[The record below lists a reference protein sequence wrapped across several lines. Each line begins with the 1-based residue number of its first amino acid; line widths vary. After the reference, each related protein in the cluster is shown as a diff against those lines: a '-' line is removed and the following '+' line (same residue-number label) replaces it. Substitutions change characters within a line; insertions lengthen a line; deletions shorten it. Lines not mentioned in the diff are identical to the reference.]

1 MSAEEKPPVTL
12 EDVLAVE
19 NLNAAWAQVK
29 TNAGAAGVD
38 GRSVAETA
46 ELIGEHKEE
55 ILEGLR
61 SGRYR
66 PDAVRAVEIPKANG
80 GTRGLGIPTVLDR
93 LIQQAIHQ
101 KLGPLW
107 EREFSEHS
115 YGFRPNRSAHDAVRA
130 AQGHI
135 RAGKSWVVDLDLKS
149 FFDHVNHDRLMH
161 HVGRK
166 VRDKRLLRLIGEY
179 LRAPMRRRDG
189 REEPRRE
196 GTPQG
201 GPLSPLLANI
211 YLHPLDQELEKRGL
225 SFVRYADDI
234 AIFCS
239 SERAAAR
246 VKASVI
252 AWIERELKLPVNR
265 EKSGHGPSDGT
276 ALLGFRLET
285 DGTIRLAPKSVE
297 RLKTKVREL
306 WDARQSLTSEELREQ
321 WRNYMRGWWGYF
333 RLAEKHRD
341 VTDLSGWI
349 RRHMRKCFWLRWHHP
364 RGRRNALQR
373 LGLRGVILGMASS
386 RKGAWAIARHWV
398 LHRALSNR
406 ILHHY
411 GFTLPWETATTSV
424 VL

>member
-1 MSAEEKPPVTL
+1 MSANETPPVTL
-12 EDVLAVE
+12 EDVLEVE
-19 NLNAAWAQVK
+19 NLNVAWAKVK
-29 TNAGAAGVD
+29 ANAGTAGVD
-38 GRSVAETA
+38 GRTIAQTA
-46 ELIGEHKEE
+46 ELIRTHKDE
-55 ILEGLR
+55 ILELIR

-66 PDAVRAVEIPKANG
+66 PEAVKAVDISKANG
-80 GTRGLGIPTVLDR
+80 GTRRLGIPTVLDR
-93 LIQQAIHQ
+93 LIEQAIHQ

-107 EREFSEHS
+107 EPEFSEHS
-115 YGFRPNRSAHDAVRA
+115 YGFRPARSAHDAVRA
-130 AQGHI
+130 AQAYI
-135 RAGKSWVVDLDLKS
+135 RAGKSWVVDIDLKA
-149 FFDHVNHDRLMH
+149 FFDHMNHDRLMH

-179 LRAPMRRRDG
+179 LRAPMRLRDG

-211 YLHPLDQELEKRGL
+211 YLHPLDLELEKRGL

-246 VKASVI
+246 VEASVI

-265 EKSGHGPSDGT
+265 QKSGHGPSDGT

-306 WDARQSLTSEELREQ
+306 WDARQSLTSEQLRDQ
-321 WRNYMRGWWGYF
+321 WRCYIDGWWGYF
-333 RLAEKHRD
+333 RLTERHWD
-341 VTDLSGWI
+341 VSDLSGWI

-364 RGRRNALQR
+364 RGRLNALKR
-373 LGLRGVILGMASS
+373 LGLRGEILGMASS
-386 RKGAWAIARHWV
+386 RKGAWAISCHWV
-398 LHRALSNR
+398 MTGALKNKTLR
-406 ILHHY
+406 RY
-411 GFTLPWETATTSV
+411 GFTLPWETATT
-424 VL
+424 

>member
-1 MSAEEKPPVTL
+1 MDLEK
-12 EDVLAVE
+12 
-19 NLNAAWAQVK
+19 
-29 TNAGAAGVD
+29 
-38 GRSVAETA
+38 
-46 ELIGEHKEE
+46 
-55 ILEGLR
+55 
-61 SGRYR
+61 
-66 PDAVRAVEIPKANG
+66 
-80 GTRGLGIPTVLDR
+80 
-93 LIQQAIHQ
+93 
-101 KLGPLW
+101 
-107 EREFSEHS
+107 
-115 YGFRPNRSAHDAVRA
+115 
-130 AQGHI
+130 
-135 RAGKSWVVDLDLKS
+135 
-149 FFDHVNHDRLMH
+149 FFDRVNHDILMSRLARRI
-161 HVGRK
+161 G
-166 VRDKRLLRLIGEY
+166 DKRILKLI
-179 LRAPMRRRDG
+179 RRFLQAGMMEDG
-189 REEPRRE
+189 LVSARTE

-246 VKASVI
+246 VKASMI

-265 EKSGHGPSDGT
+265 EKSGHGPSDGS

-321 WRNYMRGWWGYF
+321 WRTYMRGWWGYF
-333 RLAEKHRD
+333 QLAEKRWD
-341 VTDLSGWI
+341 LTNLSGWI

-373 LGLRGVILGMASS
+373 LGLHGAILGIASS
-386 RKGAWAIARHWV
+386 RKGAWAIARNWA

-406 ILHHY
+406 TLHRY

>member
-1 MSAEEKPPVTL
+1 MSAEENVPVTL
-12 EDVLAVE
+12 EEVLLAQ

-29 TNAGAAGVD
+29 ANAGAAGVD
-38 GRSVAETA
+38 GRTVAQTA
-46 ELIGEHKEE
+46 ELLGEHKEE
-55 ILEGLR
+55 ILERIRAGH
-61 SGRYR
+61 YR
-66 PDAVRAVEIPKANG
+66 PEAVKAVDIPKANG
-80 GTRGLGIPTVLDR
+80 GTRRLGIPTVLDR

-107 EREFSEHS
+107 EPEFSEHS
-115 YGFRPNRSAHDAVRA
+115 YGFRPDRSAHDAVRA
-130 AQGHI
+130 AQAHI
-135 RAGKSWVVDLDLKS
+135 RAGRSWVVDIDLKS

-161 HVGRK
+161 PIGRK
-166 VRDKRLLRLIGEY
+166 VRDKRLLRLIGEI
-179 LRAPMRRRDG
+179 LRAPMRLRDG
-189 REEPRRE
+189 REQPRRE

-211 YLHPLDQELEKRGL
+211 YLHPLDLELEKRGL

-234 AIFCS
+234 AIFCA

-246 VKASVI
+246 VAVSVI

-297 RLKTKVREL
+297 RLKARVREL
-306 WDARQSLTSEELREQ
+306 WDARQSLTSEELRAQ
-321 WRNYMRGWWGYF
+321 WRRYIRGWWGYF
-333 RLAEKHRD
+333 QLTERLSE

-349 RRHMRKCFWLRWHHP
+349 RRHMRACFWLRWHHP

-373 LGLRGVILGMASS
+373 LGLRGEILGMASS
-386 RKGAWAIARHWV
+386 SKGAWAIARHWV
-398 LHRALSNR
+398 LHRALNNR
-406 ILHHY
+406 TLNRY
-411 GFTLPWETATTSV
+411 GFTLPWETATT
-424 VL
+424 